1 MPHDI
6 IITILYL
13 PRIYQRRYLPLRTIF
28 NKNDKNSVHY
38 NNYVCL
44 IRK

>member
-13 PRIYQRRYLPLRTIF
+13 PRIYQRKVPT
-28 NKNDKNSVHY
+28 VWY
-38 NNYVCL
+38 N
-44 IRK
+44 IEQKR